1 MQIKINAFGQISELI
16 TVPFL
21 DLDPIIDTD
30 QLRMELLKKYPLMA
44 DKQFVIA
51 VDKKIV
57 LTNTPITE
65 KSEIALLPPFSGG

>member
-1 MQIKINAFGQISELI
+1 MQIKLNTFGHLTELI
-16 TVPFL
+16 TTPFL
-21 DLDPIIDTD
+21 DLDAIIDTD
-30 QLRMELLKKYPLMA
+30 QLRMELLKKYPLMT

-57 LTNTPITE
+57 LTNTAIHE

>member
-30 QLRMELLKKYPLMA
+30 QLKMELLKKYPLMA
-44 DKQFVIA
+44 GKQFVIA

>member
-57 LTNTPITE
+57 LTNTAIDE

>member
-1 MQIKINAFGQISELI
+1 MQIKINTFGQISELI
-16 TVPFL
+16 TAPFL
-21 DLDPIIDTD
+21 DLEPVMDTD

-57 LTNTPITE
+57 LTNTVINE

>member
-1 MQIKINAFGQISELI
+1 M
-16 TVPFL
+16 TTPFL
-21 DLDPIIDTD
+21 DLDAIIDTD
-30 QLRMELLKKYPLMA
+30 QLRMELLKKYPLMT

-57 LTNTPITE
+57 LTNTAIHE

>member
-1 MQIKINAFGQISELI
+1 MQIKINAFGHISELI
-16 TVPFL
+16 TAPFL
-21 DLDPIIDTD
+21 DLDAMVDTD
-30 QLRMELLKKYPLMA
+30 QLRIELLKKYPLMA

-57 LTNTPITE
+57 LTNTAIDE